1 VLRVSRENTLFQHL
15 QTLQRNRNKR
25 HRAGEFVV
33 EGVRAINQALAHRWT
48 VKALVYGAGRPLSAW
63 ARGVLAGAPDA
74 TRVEMLPALL
84 QRLSDKEE
92 TSELLAVLAIPPD
105 STARLPQ
112 RTLPLEGPGG
122 PLLVAVFDRPV
133 YPGNLGQVI
142 RAADALGAGGLI
154 VSGHGA
160 DVYDPLTV
168 RASMGSLF
176 ALPVVRLP
184 SHREVGEW
192 VEGLR
197 RAAPGAPG
205 APGAPRGPR
214 PGRASGGAP
223 HPEGSR
229 VEPAQRA
236 IPEGVQQASDPG
248 RGGHGTGRLQIVAG
262 SGEAQTP
269 LEEVDLTRPTV
280 LVFGNETRG
289 LSAAYRDLADVL
301 ARIPMQGAADSLNVA
316 SAATILLYE
325 ASRQRRAA
333 GRPPQRP
340 A

>member
-1 VLRVSRENTLFQHL
+1 
-15 QTLQRNRNKR
+15 
-25 HRAGEFVV
+25 
-33 EGVRAINQALAHRWT
+33 
-48 VKALVYGAGRPLSAW
+48 
-63 ARGVLAGAPDA
+63 
-74 TRVEMLPALL
+74 M
-84 QRLSDKEE
+84 
-92 TSELLAVLAIPPD
+92 
-105 STARLPQ
+105 
-112 RTLPLEGPGG
+112 
-122 PLLVAVFDRPV
+122 AVFDRPV

-197 RAAPGAPG
+197 RAAPT
-205 APGAPRGPR
+205 GPDG
-214 PGRASGGAP
+214 P
-223 HPEGSR
+223 
-229 VEPAQRA
+229 
-236 IPEGVQQASDPG
+236 
-248 RGGHGTGRLQIVAG
+248 GTGRLQIVAG

-325 ASRQRRAA
+325 ASRQRRAVHGIA
-333 GRPPQRP
+333 G
-340 A
+340 

>member
-1 VLRVSRENTLFQHL
+1 VKRHPARLAGSTAPAAVLRVSRENTLFQHL
-15 QTLQRNRNKR
+15 QTLQRNRTKR

-74 TRVEMLPALL
+74 TRVEMLPSLL
-84 QRLSDKEE
+84 QQLSDKEE
-92 TSELLAVLAIPPD
+92 TSELLAVVGIPPD
-105 STARLPQ
+105 STARLP
-112 RTLPLEGPGG
+112 RRALPLEAPDQPAPPGPPGGPGDPG
-122 PLLVAVFDRPV
+122 RPLLVAVFDRPV

-154 VSGHGA
+154 VTGHGA

-192 VEGLR
+192 VEGMR
-197 RAAPGAPG
+197 RATPDDCA
-205 APGAPRGPR
+205 GPN
-214 PGRASGGAP
+214 A
-223 HPEGSR
+223 
-229 VEPAQRA
+229 
-236 IPEGVQQASDPG
+236 
-248 RGGHGTGRLQIVAG
+248 GRLQIVAG

-301 ARIPMQGAADSLNVA
+301 TRIPMEGAADSLNVA

-325 ASRQRRAA
+325 AARQRRTAV
-333 GRPPQRP
+333 RPPRRP

>member
-1 VLRVSRENTLFQHL
+1 
-15 QTLQRNRNKR
+15 
-25 HRAGEFVV
+25 
-33 EGVRAINQALAHRWT
+33 
-48 VKALVYGAGRPLSAW
+48 
-63 ARGVLAGAPDA
+63 
-74 TRVEMLPALL
+74 
-84 QRLSDKEE
+84 
-92 TSELLAVLAIPPD
+92 
-105 STARLPQ
+105 
-112 RTLPLEGPGG
+112 
-122 PLLVAVFDRPV
+122 VAVFDRPV

>member
-1 VLRVSRENTLFQHL
+1 VAVLRVSRENTLFQHL

-48 VKALVYGAGRPLSAW
+48 VNALVYGAGRPLSAW
-63 ARGVLAGAPDA
+63 ARGVLAGSPGA
-74 TRVEMLPALL
+74 TRVEMHPALL
-84 QRLSDKEE
+84 EQLSDKEE

-112 RTLPLEGPGG
+112 RALPLEKPLQAPGQEGARDGGPGG
-122 PLLVAVFDRPV
+122 PLLVGVFDRPV

-184 SHREVGEW
+184 SHREVQAW
-192 VEGLR
+192 VEGVR
-197 RAAPGAPG
+197 RGTPTDPNGPDGHRAA
-205 APGAPRGPR
+205 
-214 PGRASGGAP
+214 
-223 HPEGSR
+223 
-229 VEPAQRA
+229 
-236 IPEGVQQASDPG
+236 
-248 RGGHGTGRLQIVAG
+248 RLQIVAG
-262 SGEAQTP
+262 SGEAQTS

-325 ASRQRRAA
+325 AARQRRVAL
-333 GRPPQRP
+333 RPPQGP
-340 A
+340 L

>member
-1 VLRVSRENTLFQHL
+1 M
-15 QTLQRNRNKR
+15 
-25 HRAGEFVV
+25 
-33 EGVRAINQALAHRWT
+33 RAINQALAHRWT

-112 RTLPLEGPGG
+112 RALPLEGPDQPDQSGPPDQVDRPGDPSRPGRPGG

-197 RAAPGAPG
+197 RTSPPVPMGTAPAGCRSWPAAAK
-205 APGAPRGPR
+205 RRR
-214 PGRASGGAP
+214 PW
-223 HPEGSR
+223 
-229 VEPAQRA
+229 
-236 IPEGVQQASDPG
+236 
-248 RGGHGTGRLQIVAG
+248 
-262 SGEAQTP
+262 
-269 LEEVDLTRPTV
+269 
-280 LVFGNETRG
+280 
-289 LSAAYRDLADVL
+289 
-301 ARIPMQGAADSLNVA
+301 
-316 SAATILLYE
+316 
-325 ASRQRRAA
+325 RRSI
-333 GRPPQRP
+333 
-340 A
+340 

>member
-112 RTLPLEGPGG
+112 RALPLEGPGPPVPPVPPDQVGGPDDPSRPGGPGG

-197 RAAPGAPG
+197 RAAPGDPGDSVAPG
-205 APGAPRGPR
+205 TP
-214 PGRASGGAP
+214 
-223 HPEGSR
+223 
-229 VEPAQRA
+229 
-236 IPEGVQQASDPG
+236 
-248 RGGHGTGRLQIVAG
+248 GTGRLQIVAG

-325 ASRQRRAA
+325 AARQRRAA
-333 GRPPQRP
+333 VRPPRRP